1 MTLTSCCCLSGDGY
15 QPLIGLQDIK
25 KLQHLT
31 EDAVRDILRSANRD
45 SDLKIVSM
53 GQLTDMSGTN
63 DAFNSSICSLEV
75 SEPMPLPDTLYPSL
89 PQVTASLTSGD
100 TKGTESQEANGSV
113 PAGDGDKGAT
123 EQNQKNFHFV
133 IKSPPKASFI
143 KAMHKLTKP
152 FLNEVTWYLV
162 SMDREMVIECSNV

>member
-1 MTLTSCCCLSGDGY
+1 MILTSCCCLPGDGY

-31 EDAVRDILRSANRD
+31 EDAVRDILRSAHRD

-75 SEPMPLPDTLYPSL
+75 SEPLLELYIYVPLSPRL
-89 PQVTASLTSGD
+89 PPV
-100 TKGTESQEANGSV
+100 
-113 PAGDGDKGAT
+113 
-123 EQNQKNFHFV
+123 
-133 IKSPPKASFI
+133 
-143 KAMHKLTKP
+143 
-152 FLNEVTWYLV
+152 
-162 SMDREMVIECSNV
+162 

>member
-1 MTLTSCCCLSGDGY
+1 MSPTSCYCLSGDGY

-31 EDAVRDILRSANRD
+31 EDAVRDILRSAHRD

-75 SEPMPLPDTLYPSL
+75 SEPLLASKHFTYFSL
-89 PQVTASLTSGD
+89 PGYRQ
-100 TKGTESQEANGSV
+100 
-113 PAGDGDKGAT
+113 
-123 EQNQKNFHFV
+123 FV
-133 IKSPPKASFI
+133 LRR
-143 KAMHKLTKP
+143 HQG
-152 FLNEVTWYLV
+152 YRV
-162 SMDREMVIECSNV
+162 SRG

>member
-1 MTLTSCCCLSGDGY
+1 MTLTSLCCLPGDGY

-75 SEPMPLPDTLYPSL
+75 SEPMPETFYLCPSL
-89 PQVTASLTSGD
+89 SQVTASLTSGD
-100 TKGTESQEANGSV
+100 TKGTESQEANGH
-113 PAGDGDKGAT
+113 KGAT
-123 EQNQKNFHFV
+123 EQNQKTFHFV

>member
-1 MTLTSCCCLSGDGY
+1 MILTCCAPGDGY

-31 EDAVRDILRSANRD
+31 EDAVRDILRSAYRD
-45 SDLKIVSM
+45 SDLKIVTM

-75 SEPMPLPDTLYPSL
+75 SQALYQTCPIYHNLPK
-89 PQVTASLTSGD
+89 VTASMTSGD
-100 TKGTESQEANGSV
+100 IKVSESQEANGSV
-113 PAGDGDKGAT
+113 PGSDGNQEAA
-123 EQNQKNFHFV
+123 EQNQKTFHFV

-152 FLNEVTWYLV
+152 FLNEVTWYIV
-162 SMDREMVIECSNV
+162 SIDTEPSEGFQI